1 MQNLVGICVFDDDGF
16 PIWKCAIL
24 EDAEKTDLINLTL
37 NIAALPECGKIF
49 YPIQEMPVKCC

>member
-16 PIWKCAIL
+16 PIWKWAIL